1 MQLTNKSLRPLPAG
15 HPSTVTVTYV
25 IISLRINLSLSGRD
39 FTLGAT
45 LGTLQLTNAT
55 EGGDPL
61 QQNPPFVPHPLCF
74 FSSQQNENIFI
85 TEKKQIIIPYSRWMM
100 DGSLLFALRNFQTPP
115 E

>member
-45 LGTLQLTNAT
+45 LGTLQLTNVT

-74 FSSQQNENIFI
+74 FSSQQNESIFI
-85 TEKKQIIIPYSRWMM
+85 TEKTNNHPLQSM
-100 DGSLLFALRNFQTPP
+100 DDGWISSFCSEKFPNTT
-115 E
+115 